1 MSISDNQAKANALV
15 LRFKALPPNVQG
27 VLWLLASAI
36 LFTAMSALA
45 KVLGD
50 RLHAFQVSFFRAL
63 FGLVVVIPFLIRAG
77 MPALKTARPGLQLIR
92 TLTGSTAMLCGFYA
106 LVNLPLADAMAIS
119 FARSLFL
126 VVLAIVFLREVVGP
140 RRMIAT
146 LVGFAG
152 VLIMLRPTGV
162 VEPAALVAVLGAL
175 LVAMAAIFVKI
186 LSRTDSTITL
196 LVYAGLMGCIVTG
209 IPAAYN
215 WTAPTLEELAWLFL
229 MGAVGAAAHSCFIRG
244 YAVGEATAITPID
257 YTRLIFAGIVGF
269 LFFGDVPDAVTIG
282 GALIIVSSSL
292 YITYR
297 EARRGETPR

>member
-1 MSISDNQAKANALV
+1 MSLSNNRAKANALV

-36 LFTAMSALA
+36 LFTAMGTLA
-45 KVLGD
+45 KLLGG

-63 FGLVVVIPFLIRAG
+63 FGLIVVLPFLVRAG
-77 MPALKTARPGLQLIR
+77 MPALKTARPGLQLVR

-106 LVNLPLADAMAIS
+106 LVHLPLADAMAIS
-119 FARSLFL
+119 FSRSLFL

-140 RRMIAT
+140 RRLIAT

-152 VLIMLRPTGV
+152 VLIMLRPTGA

-186 LSRTDSTITL
+186 LSRTDGTVTL
-196 LVYAGLMGCIVTG
+196 LVYAGLMGCLVTG
-209 IPAAYN
+209 VPAAMN
-215 WTAPTLEELAWLFL
+215 WTQPTLNELGLLFA
-229 MGAVGAAAHSCFIRG
+229 MGAVGAGAHSCFIRG

-257 YTRLIFAGIVGF
+257 YTRLIFAGVAGF
-269 LFFGDVPDAVTIG
+269 LVFGDVPDAITIL
-282 GALIIVSSSL
+282 GALIIVGSSL